1 MNKIILIG
9 RLTKDVDLRYTSNGK
24 AVGSFRMAVQRP
36 FKNQQGEYEADFIN
50 CVVWDKAAETIATY
64 VKKGHQFGVEGRLQ
78 IRDYEKDGQRVFV
91 SEVVVEN
98 FTFLESKKSGS
109 GEVSNNQNVNTF
121 SSHQNNSYGARNS
134 NGGYS
139 QANDPFLK
147 HGQSIDISDSDLPF

>member
-64 VKKGHQFGVEGRLQ
+64 VKKGHQFAVEGRLQ

-109 GEVSNNQNVNTF
+109 GEVSDSPKVNTF
-121 SSHQNNSYGARNS
+121 GGQQNASYGAKNS

-139 QANDPFLK
+139 QAIDPFLK
-147 HGQSIDISDSDLPF
+147 HGQSIDISDDSLPF

>member
-64 VKKGHQFGVEGRLQ
+64 VKKGHQFAVEGRLQ

-98 FTFLESKKSGS
+98 FTFLESKKTGQ
-109 GEVSNNQNVNTF
+109 GEVSNNQKVNTF
-121 SSHQNNSYGARNS
+121 DGQQNASYGARNS

-139 QANDPFLK
+139 QANDPFLNS
-147 HGQSIDISDSDLPF
+147 GTPIDISDSDLPF

>member
-9 RLTKDVDLRYTSNGK
+9 RLTKEVDLRYTSSGK
-24 AVGSFRMAVQRP
+24 AVGSFCLAVQRP

-50 CVVWDKAAETIATY
+50 CVVWDKAAETIANY
-64 VKKGHQFGVEGRLQ
+64 VRKGHRFAVEGRLQ
-78 IRDYEKDGQRVFV
+78 IRNYEKDGQRVFV

-109 GEVSNNQNVNTF
+109 GEVSESPKVNTF
-121 SSHQNNSYGARNS
+121 GGQQNASYGAKNS

-139 QANDPFLK
+139 QAIDPFLK
-147 HGQSIDISDSDLPF
+147 HGQSIDISDDSLPF

>member
-1 MNKIILIG
+1 MNKVTLIG
-9 RLTKDVDLRYTSNGK
+9 RTTKSPELRYAPGTGT
-24 AVGSFRMAVQRP
+24 AVCRFTLAVQRA
-36 FKNQQGEYEADFIN
+36 FKKDEADFIN
-50 CVVWDKAAETIATY
+50 CVVWDKAAETVATY
-64 VKKGHQFGVEGRLQ
+64 VKKGHQFAVEGRLQ

-98 FTFLESKKSGS
+98 FTFLESKKTGQD
-109 GEVSNNQNVNTF
+109 EVSNNQKVNTF
-121 SSHQNNSYGARNS
+121 GGQQNASYGARNS